1 MKRLAILALLAGALV
16 DNLFPARDL
25 HSDSGPSQSCQ
36 GIVAGWLPW
45 WIHQFQGA
53 IAAGSGDMS
62 HSKVG
67 KAETTSIM
75 GLVATGD
82 SSIKTAAANGGI
94 KKIKY
99 VDYEVEN
106 ILGIYGKYTTIVYG
120 D

>member
-1 MKRLAILALLAGALV
+1 MKKLSMIVLLAGSIALICSGCATYI
-16 DNLFPARDL
+16 PAG
-25 HSDSGPSQSCQ
+25 SIYTG
-36 GIVAGWLPW
+36 A
-45 WIHQFQGA
+45 QGA
-53 IAAGSGDMS
+53 IGAGSGDVS
-62 HSKVG
+62 YSKVG
-67 KAETTSIM
+67 KSQATSVL

-94 KKIKY
+94 TKIKY

>member
-1 MKRLAILALLAGALV
+1 MKKTRLLLFIIPLLALVLSGCATYMPAGALYV
-16 DNLFPARDL
+16 
-25 HSDSGPSQSCQ
+25 
-36 GIVAGWLPW
+36 
-45 WIHQFQGA
+45 GA
-53 IAAGSGDMS
+53 KGGIAAADSTS
-62 HSKVG
+62 YSKVG
-67 KAETTSIM
+67 KSQATSIL

-94 KKIKY
+94 TKIKY

>member
-1 MKRLAILALLAGALV
+1 MRKLAMIALLAG
-16 DNLFPARDL
+16 LFAFVGSGCATYIPAG
-25 HSDSGPSQSCQ
+25 SFYTG
-36 GIVAGWLPW
+36 AK
-45 WIHQFQGA
+45 GA
-53 IAAGSGDMS
+53 IAAGSGDIS
-62 HSKVG
+62 YSKVG
-67 KAETTSIM
+67 KAETTSIL

-94 KKIKY
+94 KTIKY